1 MLKLG
6 SRKTIGTPV
15 RCPRCRH
22 PNLAI
27 DIWCERCGTPLDWK
41 GIEVPVEPSP
51 APRAGD
57 NPMPRLSAE
66 RGEGKYRP
74 RRRRAVPRIALPRL
88 SKPQWLTR
96 TWTMPRLS
104 LPRIAPPRLRMPVI
118 PRTVWVVGLVLAVLL
133 AVPLAYLLLPSGR
146 SVAGRTP
153 VATQLPGTS
162 GTNVKAGSPEA
173 VAIAAV
179 QAKTGL
185 KYSAKCN
192 TTAACLSIA
201 GQTIGKDAAAFV
213 FSTAHSG
220 GRECAAYVYQ
230 KAGSWHAQ
238 DAACAL
244 PGQITPLVGHDAAV
258 HVPGNCAHVRD
269 AASLQAHVITC
280 LNDGATV
287 HVDGGPAYADD
298 FIWWHT
304 DKGWIV
310 HDFLVGP

>member
-6 SRKTIGTPV
+6 SQKTIGTPV

-41 GIEVPVEPSP
+41 GTKAAAEPSP
-51 APRAGD
+51 LVRAVANPPTRPSVRREGESRAG
-57 NPMPRLSAE
+57 PRL
-66 RGEGKYRP
+66 
-74 RRRRAVPRIALPRL
+74 ALPRL
-88 SKPQWLTR
+88 GKPLWLSR
-96 TWTMPRLS
+96 TWTLPRLS
-104 LPRIAPPRLRMPVI
+104 LLRITMPPLRMPVI
-118 PRTVWVVGLVLAVLL
+118 PRLVWVVGLVLAVLL
-133 AVPLAYLLLPSGR
+133 AVPLAYLFVPSGR
-146 SVAGRTP
+146 SVAGGRP

-162 GTNVKAGSPEA
+162 GTKVKAGSPQA

-185 KYSAKCN
+185 RYSAKCSS
-192 TTAACLSIA
+192 TAACLSIA

-213 FSTAHSG
+213 FSTANSG

-230 KAGSWHAQ
+230 KSGSWHAQ

-244 PGQITPLVGHDAAV
+244 PGQISPLVGHDATV
-258 HVPGNCAHVRD
+258 HVPGNCANVRD
-269 AASLQAHVITC
+269 AASLQGHVITC
-280 LNDGATV
+280 LNDGSTV
-287 HVDGGPAYADD
+287 RVDGGPIYADD
-298 FIWWHT
+298 FMWWHT
-304 DKGWIV
+304 NKGWMA